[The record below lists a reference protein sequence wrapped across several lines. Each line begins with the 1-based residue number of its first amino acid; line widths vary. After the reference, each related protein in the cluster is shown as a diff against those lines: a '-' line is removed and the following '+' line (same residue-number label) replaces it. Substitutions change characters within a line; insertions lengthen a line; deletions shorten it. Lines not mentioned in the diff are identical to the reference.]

1 MTSITRRQ
9 PRRDSTILAGNLTV
23 PDSGSDSD
31 DKIPSPVSRVESQDV
46 DMVAETPESPIL
58 FSTRSTSRV
67 EETSRPV
74 E

>member
-1 MTSITRRQ
+1 MIIDTECVRFTK
-9 PRRDSTILAGNLTV
+9 NLNV

-31 DKIPSPVSRVESQDV
+31 ENNETIPSPVSRVESQDV